1 MPQVNSFRENFRESF
16 VLELEWEN
24 KIDYELS
31 EDIRNLEASKISF
44 FKLVKKYISKKIRI
58 VLKNKKTIK

>member
-1 MPQVNSFRENFRESF
+1 MFEKAFRESF

-24 KIDYELS
+24 KIDYEVN
-31 EDIRNLEASKISF
+31 EEIRNLEAQKISF

-58 VLKNKKTIK
+58 FLK